1 MNILAIGDVMGAAG
15 VKFLQDNLWGFRRA
29 NNIDCV
35 VANGENTAA
44 GNGNGMDIKSANAL
58 IESGVDVIT
67 TGNHVWQKKE
77 IYEYLDEKK
86 HTLRPANFSDKLP
99 GTGYTILDISGYKI
113 LFANFLGNVY
123 MDFGAAS
130 YGIASPFDTADRIF
144 AREKDNFDFA
154 VIDIHAEATG
164 EKVAFAKYIDANYK
178 AGLIFGTHTHV
189 QTADEQILKN
199 GAGYIT
205 DLGMTGAFDSVLG
218 VKNESIIQ
226 RYVTRM
232 SAKFELCDENIELW
246 GVVAKINEDSFKC
259 EQIQRV
265 RFAGIQKEAAGK

>member
-1 MNILAIGDVMGAAG
+1 MNILAVGDVIGTAG
-15 VKFLQDNLWGFRRA
+15 VAFLKKNLWNIRRE

-35 VANGENTAA
+35 VANGENSAG
-44 GNGNGMDIKSANAL
+44 GNGIDVKSANSI

-77 IYEYLDEKK
+77 IYAYLDENNNI
-86 HTLRPANFSDKLP
+86 LRPANYPAACP
-99 GTGYTILDISGYKI
+99 GLGYTIINISGYKI
-113 LFANFLGNVY
+113 LFINLLGNVFF
-123 MDFGAAS
+123 DLGLE
-130 YGIASPFDTADRIF
+130 SPFETADKIF

-164 EKVAFAKYIDANYK
+164 EKVALAKYIDANYK
-178 AGLIFGTHTHV
+178 AGLIFGTHTHI

-218 VKNESIIQ
+218 VKNELIIKK
-226 RYVTRM
+226 YLTKMPV
-232 SAKFELCDENIELW
+232 KFEACEENIELW
-246 GVVAKINEDSFKC
+246 GVIAKISESDFKC
-259 EQIQRV
+259 VEIKRV
-265 RFAGIQKEAAGK
+265 RFTGL